1 MTRGVRR
8 LAQKITRSRSR
19 IPAAAKAAAKTAFD
33 ASAQGV
39 ADTSAGDVT
48 DVTNDVTDEIPDESV
63 EVDTVNAT
71 RQTEDMAMAWAEVQK
86 KMWEHWMKGLD
97 SNLRPQSAESWER
110 ASGNIIDAWEN
121 SVKLALQAQ
130 SDWTGLWAR
139 RLSDDERSPKEVVEW
154 ARQMYE
160 MMKAWNSAQLEMW
173 DSWFG
178 SLRKFGPVEYTSA
191 FVDVSKSWRDAAR
204 KSLDAEAEWMRA
216 WSEQSQRVAAA
227 TPNGNG

>member
-1 MTRGVRR
+1 MTRGVNT
-8 LAQKITRSRSR
+8 LSQKVTRSRSR
-19 IPAAAKAAAKTAFD
+19 IPAAAKAAAKSAFD

-39 ADTSAGDVT
+39 ADESTDDVIEQSA
-48 DVTNDVTDEIPDESV
+48 V
-63 EVDTVNAT
+63 EGETVNAT

-86 KMWEHWMKGLD
+86 KMWEHWMKGIE
-97 SNLRPQSAESWER
+97 SNLRPQYAESWER

-160 MMKAWNSAQLEMW
+160 MMKSWNSAQLEMW
-173 DSWFG
+173 DAWFA

-191 FVDVSKSWRDAAR
+191 FVDVSKSWREAAR

-227 TPNGNG
+227 AANGNG